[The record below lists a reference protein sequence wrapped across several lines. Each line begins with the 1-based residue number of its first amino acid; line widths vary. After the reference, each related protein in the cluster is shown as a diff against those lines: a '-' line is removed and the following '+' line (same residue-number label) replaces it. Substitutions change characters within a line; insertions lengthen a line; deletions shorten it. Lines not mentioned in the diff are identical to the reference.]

1 MRDNVFLDTNI
12 FIYALTEPKIKDDIP
27 KRQTAINLLQKL
39 INQSNL
45 FVSVQIMNE
54 LHMNMVRKFKID
66 DRVAFDTLQENML
79 AIASVESLDY
89 QTYAIAFDVRQK
101 YNISYWDSLVI
112 ASALESGCDTLYS
125 EDMQDGQLI
134 DGVLRIVNPF

>member
-66 DRVAFDTLQENML
+66 DRVAFDILQENML